1 MKKAVVVLGVG
12 SDGTSLFAGVL
23 YRLGFY
29 LGEDEDLIA
38 PNKQNPK
45 GFYEHKMI
53 PDINRVIL
61 KEHGIGEYEMTGIVE
76 KSIYQNE
83 IEAFFEK
90 TFKGKNR
97 IALKDPRLCVTLPI
111 WANVISKTHEL
122 TVLNVHRSIDTHL
135 VAITDGGK
143 KTGSQA
149 TSYINNRKDLQL
161 VMSSRYFSI
170 DVQFEDFI
178 KDPEVATKRLVK
190 ELKIRVTKKQ
200 MVAIVEFI
208 S

>member
-1 MKKAVVVLGVG
+1 MIVIIIGMHR
-12 SDGTSLFAGVL
+12 SGTSALAGL
-23 YRLGFY
+23 LHSNNISMGKDGDFY
-29 LGEDEDLIA
+29 PPPAKE
-38 PNKQNPK
+38 NPK